1 MSVSQATKPKF
12 DLDAFAKTKAAT
24 IVLPIV
30 ATVLLFII
38 WELAVLIFKI
48 PPYNLPAPSAI
59 LQATFDKQQA
69 LIENSLQTLVT
80 TLAGFGVAIVAG
92 VILGFMIGYSRLA
105 YVVLYPVLVGFNTIP
120 KVALVPLFALWFGI
134 GTIPAILTA
143 FLLAFFPIAVNVA
156 LGLDTVEPEMK
167 DVMRSLG
174 ASQIEVFE
182 KIGFPHTLPYIF
194 ASLKVAIS
202 LAFVGAVISET
213 VASNKGIGYLIVSAS
228 SNFDVPLGFAGLMVL
243 AVMGTILYG
252 FFAAIEKYVIYWAR

>member
-1 MSVSQATKPKF
+1 MATSLRSKPGF
-12 DLDAFAKTKAAT
+12 DFAEFAKTKTAT
-24 IVLPIV
+24 IFLPIV
-30 ATVLLFII
+30 ATILLFIL
-38 WELAVLIFKI
+38 WELVVLIFKV
-48 PPYNLPAPSAI
+48 PAYNLPAPSAI
-59 LQATFDKQQA
+59 ITAMVDKQRA
-69 LIENSLQTLVT
+69 LVENSLQTLFT
-80 TLAGFGVAIVAG
+80 TMAGFGLAIVSG
-92 VILGFMIGYSRLA
+92 VILGFLIGYSRLA
-105 YVVLYPVLVGFNTIP
+105 YVVLYPLLVGFNTIP

-134 GTIPAILTA
+134 GTVPAILTA

-213 VASNKGIGYLIVSAS
+213 VASNKGVGYLIVTAS
-228 SNFDVPLGFAGLMVL
+228 SNFDVPLGFAGLLVL
-243 AVMGTILYG
+243 AAMGTILYG

>member
-1 MSVSQATKPKF
+1 MNTLDRLEKFSRTKSASIIFP
-12 DLDAFAKTKAAT
+12 
-24 IVLPIV
+24 VV
-30 ATVLLFII
+30 ATVLLFVL
-38 WELAVLIFKI
+38 WELIVRLLNI
-48 PPYNLPAPSAI
+48 PNYNLPAPSAI
-59 LQATFDKQQA
+59 LQSAIARSSA
-69 LIENSLQTLVT
+69 LWENSMQTLFT
-80 TLAGFGVAIVAG
+80 TLAGFLLAIVAG
-92 VILGFMIGYSRLA
+92 IILGFVIGYSRLA
-105 YVVLYPVLVGFNTIP
+105 YIVLYPLLVGFNTIP

-174 ASQIEVFE
+174 ASQFE
-182 KIGFPHTLPYIF
+182 IFQKIGFPHVMPYIF

-213 VASNKGIGYLIVSAS
+213 VASNKGIGYLIVTAS

-243 AVMGTILYG
+243 AIMGTALYG
-252 FFAAIEKYVIYWAR
+252 FFAAAEKYLIYWAR

>member
-1 MSVSQATKPKF
+1 MF
-12 DLDAFAKTKAAT
+12 DLEKFAKTKAAS
-24 IVLPIV
+24 IVLPLA
-30 ATVLLFII
+30 ATVLLFVL
-38 WELAVLIFKI
+38 WELVVLIFKI
-48 PPYNLPAPSAI
+48 PPYNLPSPTSI
-59 LQATFDKQQA
+59 IQATIDKQQA
-69 LIENSLQTLVT
+69 LVENSVQTLIT
-80 TLAGFGVAIVAG
+80 TLAGFGLAIAAG
-92 VILGFMIGYSRLA
+92 VVLGFLIGYSRLA
-105 YVVLYPVLVGFNTIP
+105 YIVLYPILVGFNTIP

-134 GTIPAILTA
+134 GTVPAILTA

-174 ASQIEVFE
+174 ASQVEVFQ
-182 KIGFPHTLPYIF
+182 KVGFPHTLPYIF

-213 VASNKGIGYLIVSAS
+213 VASNRGIGYLIVSAS

-243 AVMGTILYG
+243 AIMGTVLYG

>member
-1 MSVSQATKPKF
+1 MDNLKKFARTKT
-12 DLDAFAKTKAAT
+12 AS
-24 IVLPIV
+24 IVLPVV
-30 ATVLLFII
+30 ATILLFVL
-38 WELAVLIFKI
+38 WELAVQIFKI

-59 LQATFDKQQA
+59 LQATLERQQA
-69 LIENSLQTLVT
+69 LLENSAQTLFT
-80 TLAGFGVAIVAG
+80 TLGGFALAIVAG
-92 VILGFMIGYSRLA
+92 VVLGFLIGYSRLA
-105 YVVLYPVLVGFNTIP
+105 YVILYPILVGFNTIP

-134 GTIPAILTA
+134 GTVPAILTA

-174 ASQIEVFE
+174 ATQVEVFQ
-182 KIGFPHTLPYIF
+182 KVGFPHTLPYIF

-213 VASNKGIGYLIVSAS
+213 VASNRGIGYLIVSAS

-243 AVMGTILYG
+243 AVMGTVLYG